1 MKITVVTPYDSSNY
15 GAYLQA
21 FCLKYYL
28 EKEGHEVVH
37 VPTRD
42 AEYVRNLYY
51 RDKPLSKKDKLM
63 PWKFRKKVEFGK
75 HKLSLFQP
83 DQEVFRV
90 VDPEKSESDLYILGS
105 DEIWNVTQPA
115 FRKPIFWGA
124 GLSPVISYAASIG
137 KAEIEGFE
145 KFPEQINGLRKLSS
159 ILVRDERTK
168 EFVQKY
174 ASADAQIVCDPTM
187 LVPVEEYGKAFSDS
201 YIEQNDCLLIYA
213 YRLKKEV
220 QKSIQNYA
228 RKKNLKTVACCFQHD
243 WCDYQC
249 ECSPLQF
256 SALIRK
262 CKAVITTTFHGS
274 IFSIL
279 NHARFVS
286 IPTSP
291 KTNQLMAQFDL
302 ESRLLPEEKV
312 NADTIEAILDGQKID
327 YDEVESKIRGIRE
340 RSAEALRTAVE
351 TACAEKE
358 KFDYQICP
366 SDDCTGCFACM
377 NKCPKQ
383 AIHCVTDGLGR
394 TLPQIDP
401 ATCVQCGLCKKVCP
415 QVNPV
420 ECREP
425 MECYAAQRPDESIR
439 KKSASGGIGAA
450 LTEQF
455 MNSGGVVYGA
465 AVQNGGEVVHM
476 RADTPQQAEK
486 FRNSKY
492 VQSYIGDN
500 YTDVLRQLKDGKKV
514 LFTGTPCQIAG
525 LRSFLGKEYDNLY
538 CVDIICHGVPP
549 MQYLKQ
555 HMKTVIGDK
564 EVDELSF
571 RGGDKDYHLNIGYQG
586 QLVYSR
592 KQYRDYYYYA
602 FYRGLIHRENC
613 YHCSYAQSGRCSDM
627 TIGDFWGL
635 QRKTLKTEQT
645 GNISVALINT
655 EKGRE
660 LIRLIQDQIVWE
672 PREVSEAVQGN
683 SQLRRPSVLH
693 KKRKTFVQAY
703 YKTGDFTQSIK
714 SVNLKKELLIA
725 NVKRTKLWR
734 CLGRAK
740 QKLIH

>member
-21 FCLKYYL
+21 FCLKYHL
-28 EKEGHEVVH
+28 EKMGHEVVH
-37 VPTRD
+37 IPTRD
-42 AEYVRNLYY
+42 AQYVRNLYY
-51 RDKPLSKKDKLM
+51 RDKPISKKDKLM
-63 PWKFRKKVEFGK
+63 PWKFKKKVEFGK
-75 HKLSLFQP
+75 QKLSLFQT
-83 DQEVFRV
+83 DQEVFHV
-90 VDPEKSESDLYILGS
+90 VDPEKEKSDLYILGS

-115 FRKPIFWGA
+115 FRKPIFWGT
-124 GLSPVISYAASIG
+124 GFSPVISYAASIG
-137 KAEIEGFE
+137 KAEIDGFG
-145 KFPEQINGLRKLSS
+145 KYPEQINGLRKLSS
-159 ILVRDERTK
+159 ILIRDERTK

-174 ASADAQIVCDPTM
+174 TDREAQIVCDPTM
-187 LVPVEEYGKAFSDS
+187 LVPVDEYGKEFKDS
-201 YIEQNDCLLIYA
+201 FVEQNDCLLIYA

-228 RKKNLKTVACCFQHD
+228 KKKNLKTVACCFQHD

-279 NHARFVS
+279 NHATFVS

-291 KTNQLMAQFDL
+291 KSNQLMAQFDL
-302 ESRLLPEEKV
+302 ESRLLPEDKV
-312 NADTIEAILDGQKID
+312 TADTIEAIIDGQNID
-327 YDEVESKIRGIRE
+327 YNEVERKIKEIRA
-340 RSAEALRTAVE
+340 RSAETLKAAME

-383 AIHCVTDGLGR
+383 AIHCVTDALGR

-401 ATCVQCGLCKKVCP
+401 KSCVHCGLCKKACP

-420 ECREP
+420 ELRES
-425 MECYAAQRPDESIR
+425 MACYAAQRPNESIR
-439 KKSASGGIGAA
+439 KKSASGGIGAV

-455 MNSGGVVYGA
+455 ICSGGVVYGA
-465 AVQNGGEVVHM
+465 AVRNGGEVAHM
-476 RADTPQQAEK
+476 RADTLQQAGK

-492 VQSYIGDN
+492 VQSYIGGS
-500 YTDVLRQLKDGKKV
+500 YADVLQQLKEGKKV

-525 LRSFLGKEYDNLY
+525 LRSFLGKEYENLY

-555 HMKTVIGDK
+555 YMKSVIGDK
-564 EVDELSF
+564 EVDTLTF
-571 RGGDKDYHLNIGYQG
+571 RGGDKDYHLNIGYQDK
-586 QLVYSR
+586 LIYSR

-613 YHCSYAQSGRCSDM
+613 YYCPYTKSARCSDM
-627 TIGDFWGL
+627 TMGDFWGL
-635 QRKTLKTEQT
+635 QRNTLKTEQT
-645 GNISVALINT
+645 GNISVVLINT

-660 LIRLIQDQIVWE
+660 LIQLIQDQIVWE
-672 PREVSEAVQGN
+672 LREISEAVQGN
-683 SQLRRPSVLH
+683 AQLHRPSVQH
-693 KKRKTFVQAY
+693 KKRKMFVQAY
-703 YKTGDFTQSIK
+703 YNTENFTQSVK
-714 SVNLKKELLIA
+714 FVNLKRELLIA
-725 NVKRTKLWR
+725 NLKRTKLWR
-734 CLGRAK
+734 FLGRAK